1 MPYHCSMLT
10 ECANGDLLSLW
21 YGGSYEA
28 DDDQKLWLAGR
39 KKGERTWGKLSLRSS
54 SGKTARCSS

>member
-1 MPYHCSMLT
+1 MPYHCSTLA

-39 KKGERTWGKLSLRSS
+39 KKGDVRLTFNPDSF
-54 SGKTARCSS
+54 C